1 LAKVPA
7 SGEVKFFRAANNL
20 MFSFKLDA
28 LIINHNGD
36 DLIDVAYDG
45 GHLSNF
51 TTGKIWQKSL
61 ENMTS
66 LPPNGSFESQ
76 RAFRDLSTALTVW

>member
-1 LAKVPA
+1 
-7 SGEVKFFRAANNL
+7 
-20 MFSFKLDA
+20 MFSFKLDD
-28 LIINHNGD
+28 LIIHHNGD
-36 DLIDVAYDG
+36 DLIDVAYNRG
-45 GHLSNF
+45 YLSNF

-76 RAFRDLSTALTVW
+76 RAFRDLSTALTHFYGSLRSCPKQSVLRI